1 MRIATAFEGTPASAQ
16 AEPEPSQSPHEPQ
29 RQAGYA
35 AAMTTYAG
43 AATLAALV
51 ARRTGRLPDHYAV
64 GDLVLGALA
73 THKFARIIAKEG
85 VATPLRA
92 PFTVFEGEAG
102 AAEVDERPRE
112 GHRHTIGELLL
123 CPFCLGPWI
132 GGAYVAGLALAPRAA
147 RAWAAT
153 FSIVGASDFLQHAYA
168 RLRDD

>member
-1 MRIATAFEGTPASAQ
+1 MRTENAQDAVPASGS
-16 AEPEPSQSPHEPQ
+16 AEPAPSQSPHEPQ

-35 AAMTTYAG
+35 AAMATFGSAAVLAG
-43 AATLAALV
+43 WA
-51 ARRTGRLPDHYAV
+51 ARRTGRVPEGYAAR
-64 GDLVLGALA
+64 DLVLGALA

-112 GHRHTIGELLL
+112 GHRHTVGELLL
-123 CPFCLGPWI
+123 CPFCLGPWV
-132 GGAYVAGLALAPRAA
+132 GGAYVAGLALAPGAA

-153 FSIVGASDFLQHAYA
+153 FSIVGVSDFLQHAYA
-168 RLRDD
+168 RLRAD